1 MPWLGFCACFLT
13 SKMHTCFC
21 FIFLQFS
28 FKALNFSDKH
38 SSCDLDSSNSSNFGA
53 NDHGNSHLP
62 ERVGHA
68 ILSND
73 YQSATPKTTIIP
85 SVCKSSDL
93 GEISP
98 NVISLLK
105 PTKARESEEVRVIK
119 LYHIALR
126 LCSSDCPDDEPK
138 ARPVLESILNS
149 FVIESNKLTPQ
160 LASVKFASCKLLG
173 GIYFKLNKDAEG
185 IDLLSKALQV
195 DSNDLSLWIRLAR
208 AAIRSGFF
216 EVAINSIDHIL
227 TKRPSH
233 PLALQLALP
242 LYFAV
247 SELEICLELSVRMLQ
262 IDPFSEYAVY
272 FINRILTIQPSLH
285 EMIHDLFL
293 QRPDILN
300 QLPSCDEAEQIDQE
314 IQNIRIVY
322 RKQKDAETEPQKI
335 PLVKFPS
342 PLKHLSWLH
351 LIQETIT
358 MYDRLNMESA
368 IHSVLDLT
376 SLLCKNLM
384 NFESVPNE
392 INEVSNNTVTTSS
405 SSASFISKLGEQLND
420 NIEHAVNS
428 NIEKVPNVDAVYD
441 TMKDDVGDLNIE
453 ASNDDL
459 NATAGLEK
467 RRSSRVRACFDL
479 TDGLN
484 RYCSRRSVVA
494 ELEKVSDKCKPSSEK
509 LASSQ
514 KESDYVNDRFKLID
528 RFQTL
533 LPQVFRDLG
542 AFDQKQKL
550 SKELQTTPETLIPCT
565 DSFTEISSNCLECVT
580 SNFSNMWSQ
589 KSVHEFLVLLN
600 NMKPNIITFGISL
613 LLQTSRLSGYRWSL
627 EFATE
632 YLNLFDRLQPSF
644 PYLLTTPPSSSFSSS
659 SLLPKAAIDQDK
671 IQPEPCLLP
680 EDVLALKVAPELH
693 HLAFFYIIYIEL
705 YLEELESTSHN
716 STKSKEKISRP
727 TEIPT
732 PVFSV
737 LNDLLAGFE
746 ETSSDYPIV
755 MSHLLWM
762 HYLMSS
768 QRRDYVEMKEC
779 VLALKKLIIEH
790 KLVVVRSYS
799 VHHGDLTVD
808 YMNHLLIKL
817 KDVSSFDHLIQL
829 SNEGQHEAVVTELIK
844 TFQIQR
850 NINSK
855 PSSSDPYDHYHS
867 IIKQLDLC
875 YGSLKHLIMNLTLNN
890 DKIVRN
896 NNNNNNNNSPSCE
909 TNHTT
914 TNSNKDDSSVHTKSS
929 LNIHSLYCYCTAI
942 IEECLILLNR
952 LSQDEQV
959 ITDGSIRSVGSI
971 IIKIIK
977 FLNRCWILMSDEYV
991 NDNNESYSNQSTVK
1005 LNTSTDI
1012 FLYGNLSLKL
1022 FTSYNNTDDDD
1033 DVIITF
1039 DHNDSHNGL
1048 HEKMKN
1054 NISTENNQLDSFNN
1068 HDDDYDMSVNEM
1080 NSNKITSWLTI
1091 SEACRTVTVLI
1102 DLLIC
1107 IIRTSVNLLSNWK
1120 MNFYL
1125 QLISLIYEHL
1135 YCIEHNIPCSA
1146 LPIELRIYRFD
1157 AELPVDDI
1165 PFELKVNAYSGTVSA
1180 PPSIAC
1186 LHLFHELSL
1195 VLFAYN
1201 QMSSVNIPCRDCP
1214 DLLKLLVQIVIR
1226 SSRQLQLLSAKFY
1239 SPDLR
1244 TYLETGNR
1252 SDYPTD
1258 KIISFNKISTECST
1272 ILQTNE
1278 EFVNPVSPDDN
1289 TIACTD
1295 DLQKSI
1301 TYKSWPI
1308 DCVCLTQVLSCAV
1321 KCLLGGSLTREITT
1335 VYQSTM
1341 EKYLFL
1347 ELLESSDFEK
1357 LFDCIKNKSV
1367 DNYVNFLPEWINTLK
1382 NLYTSSDIF
1391 DHPYLQQPLQQNS
1404 LNKPNWW
1411 NPATIDDQ
1419 QRSLDWECVKVI
1431 FLISY
1436 PNPFP
1441 EYDSIKTLSIST
1453 EMLKFLCDASKLIS
1467 TSESKKILPKSE
1479 IDMIIQ
1485 SKVKDTQHLPSVPK
1499 GLSFL
1504 TKSMYY
1510 LIADHYMKNNH
1521 FDRAVEYY
1529 LQDLRVSPQRV
1540 DTWASLGL
1548 IYSSELEQVLN
1559 LTNLKTERVSAEAVT
1574 RCLRCFNVALY
1585 LQPDTVTLLI
1595 ERGCLAY
1602 QLHSYGARIVK
1613 KSEYRNFPDA
1623 HLNLCRKWRYRMLQ
1637 LARSSYE
1644 SVLNLCNIMKHQQTT
1659 TTTSTQE
1666 VTINDTN
1673 NKNEYLNT
1681 RLENYSSDNNN
1692 NNNNNT
1698 NKLVQQS
1705 KEEEEAW
1712 LCHYMLAKCA
1722 EKDVQLMKQSDDI
1735 HSSISSKS
1743 SSSSRSYLMH
1753 VLHLY
1758 YESLKALDLAGAKYP
1773 KKIIVYNKIPFRAVE
1788 AIEVYYRIHA
1798 LSLKTL
1804 LKHGPPPTNT
1814 NTTVTNQ
1821 SSKSTYSMYPI
1832 NLIELDHFLT
1842 MINSSDFVTSAKK
1855 PSRRTRKRT
1864 ANMAGLS
1871 NKHNHLQ
1878 KSVNQL
1884 GSCENHNKQMGI
1896 NETNITESNADKLVQ
1911 PLDSKLN
1918 TISSQ
1923 DEFIDLVSPDPHIVI
1938 DEEEST
1944 NLLEPSSSRSSINEC
1959 ANKLGLWKKCIDRCR
1974 CALELVLQ
1982 RLPLHYKAMYRLAS
1996 LYLHASHLK
2005 DPSKA
2010 LDILL
2015 GPTDESQKHLAST
2028 HVNTLNDNNNVNTT
2042 NTSTNLNIGGLFKD
2056 RKQNNFFYGV
2066 WRIPT
2071 ADIDRSGNFAAHM
2084 YRSVCLTLSL
2094 LHDHGDWRRLVQIF
2108 HQLRKQPP
2116 EEKRGFL
2123 GEGDRVYLAR
2133 RAFNLIQPTL
2143 LNWLTQLSLLL
2154 ANKISEQI
2162 LKDHTFAFS
2171 SDISCITT
2179 QGFLTNEILIQIY
2192 RLHCVSYSRNSSTSS
2207 STSSSTITTSTTA
2220 NSSGLLDSTL
2230 NSLNSSLYS
2239 PTTNNTT
2246 ICSTTTNTTNYSGTS
2261 TPSDVNTILAA
2272 EISGYASVLQ
2282 LAYRLCPTVWDSRG
2296 PLVPLDWILQRCSE
2310 LAASRSQTGLTD
2322 SSSK

>member
-1 MPWLGFCACFLT
+1 MEFST
-13 SKMHTCFC
+13 EQINHR
-21 FIFLQFS
+21 FS

-216 EVAINSIDHIL
+216 EVAVNSIDHIL

-272 FINRILTIQPSLH
+272 FINRILTIQP
-285 EMIHDLFL
+285 I
-293 QRPDILN
+293 
-300 QLPSCDEAEQIDQE
+300 
-314 IQNIRIVY
+314 Y

-376 SLLCKNLM
+376 SLLCKNLL

-405 SSASFISKLGEQLND
+405 SSASFNSKLGEQLND

-467 RRSSRVRACFDL
+467 RRSSRVRTCFDL

-542 AFDQKQKL
+542 VFDQKQKL
-550 SKELQTTPETLIPCT
+550 SKELQTTTETLIPCT
-565 DSFTEISSNCLECVT
+565 DSFTEISSNCSECVT

-659 SLLPKAAIDQDK
+659 SLLLKAVIDQNK
-671 IQPEPCLLP
+671 IQPETCLLP

-855 PSSSDPYDHYHS
+855 PSSSDPYDHYQS

-890 DKIVRN
+890 DKIVK
-896 NNNNNNNNSPSCE
+896 NS
-909 TNHTT
+909 
-914 TNSNKDDSSVHTKSS
+914 
-929 LNIHSLYCYCTAI
+929 
-942 IEECLILLNR
+942 
-952 LSQDEQV
+952 
-959 ITDGSIRSVGSI
+959 
-971 IIKIIK
+971 
-977 FLNRCWILMSDEYV
+977 
-991 NDNNESYSNQSTVK
+991 
-1005 LNTSTDI
+1005 
-1012 FLYGNLSLKL
+1012 
-1022 FTSYNNTDDDD
+1022 
-1033 DVIITF
+1033 
-1039 DHNDSHNGL
+1039 
-1048 HEKMKN
+1048 
-1054 NISTENNQLDSFNN
+1054 ISTENNQLDSFNN
-1068 HDDDYDMSVNEM
+1068 HDDDYDMSVDEM

-1135 YCIEHNIPCSA
+1135 YCIENSIPCSA

-1157 AELPVDDI
+1157 AEFPVDYI

-1258 KIISFNKISTECST
+1258 KIISFNKVSTECST

-1347 ELLESSDFEK
+1347 ELLESSDFAK
-1357 LFDCIKNKSV
+1357 LFDSIKNKSV

-1391 DHPYLQQPLQQNS
+1391 DHPYLQQPIQQNS

-1644 SVLNLCNIMKHQQTT
+1644 
-1659 TTTSTQE
+1659 
-1666 VTINDTN
+1666 
-1673 NKNEYLNT
+1673 KNYLA
-1681 RLENYSSDNNN
+1681 DNNN
-1692 NNNNNT
+1692 NNT
-1698 NKLVQQS
+1698 SKLVQQS

-1804 LKHGPPPTNT
+1804 LKHGPPPPTT
-1814 NTTVTNQ
+1814 TTVTNQ

-1832 NLIELDHFLT
+1832 NLIELDQFLT

-1871 NKHNHLQ
+1871 TKHNHLQ

-1884 GSCENHNKQMGI
+1884 GSCENHNKQMEI

-1911 PLDSKLN
+1911 PLDNKLN

-1923 DEFIDLVSPDPHIVI
+1923 DEFIDLVSPDPHIVV

-1959 ANKLGLWKKCIDRCR
+1959 ANKLGLWKKCIDRSR

-2015 GPTDESQKHLAST
+2015 GPTDESQKHLASI
-2028 HVNTLNDNNNVNTT
+2028 HVNTLNNNNNVNTT
-2042 NTSTNLNIGGLFKD
+2042 NTSTHLNIGGLFKD

-2207 STSSSTITTSTTA
+2207 SCSCSSSSSTTTSTTA
-2220 NSSGLLDSTL
+2220 NSSGVLDSTL

-2246 ICSTTTNTTNYSGTS
+2246 ICSTTINTTNYSGTS

-2310 LAASRSQTGLTD
+2310 LAASRSQTGVAD

>member
-1 MPWLGFCACFLT
+1 MIIVSTFYV
-13 SKMHTCFC
+13 CFC
-21 FIFLQFS
+21 L
-28 FKALNFSDKH
+28 
-38 SSCDLDSSNSSNFGA
+38 
-53 NDHGNSHLP
+53 
-62 ERVGHA
+62 V
-68 ILSND
+68 
-73 YQSATPKTTIIP
+73 
-85 SVCKSSDL
+85 
-93 GEISP
+93 
-98 NVISLLK
+98 
-105 PTKARESEEVRVIK
+105 
-119 LYHIALR
+119 
-126 LCSSDCPDDEPK
+126 
-138 ARPVLESILNS
+138 
-149 FVIESNKLTPQ
+149 
-160 LASVKFASCKLLG
+160 
-173 GIYFKLNKDAEG
+173 
-185 IDLLSKALQV
+185 
-195 DSNDLSLWIRLAR
+195 
-208 AAIRSGFF
+208 
-216 EVAINSIDHIL
+216 
-227 TKRPSH
+227 
-233 PLALQLALP
+233 
-242 LYFAV
+242 
-247 SELEICLELSVRMLQ
+247 CLELSVRMLQ

-272 FINRILTIQPSLH
+272 FIDRILTIQPSLH

-293 QRPDILN
+293 QRPDILS
-300 QLPSCDEAEQIDQE
+300 QLPSFDEAERIDQE

-322 RKQKDAETEPQKI
+322 RRQKDAETELRTI

-351 LIQETIT
+351 LIQETIA
-358 MYDRLNMESA
+358 MYDRLILESA
-368 IHSVLDLT
+368 IHSVLDLS
-376 SLLCKNLM
+376 SLLCKNVL
-384 NFESVPNE
+384 NFESIPNE
-392 INEVSNNTVTTSS
+392 INEVPNNTVTTSS
-405 SSASFISKLGEQLND
+405 SASLNLKFGEQLND
-420 NIEHAVNS
+420 NIEHAVTL
-428 NIEKVPNVDAVYD
+428 NIEKVPNVDAAYD
-441 TMKDDVGDLNIE
+441 TMKDDVSDFNIE

-459 NATAGLEK
+459 TTTAGLEK
-467 RRSSRVRACFDL
+467 RRSSRVRTCFDL

-494 ELEKVSDKCKPSSEK
+494 ELEKASDKYKPSSEK

-514 KESDYVNDRFKLID
+514 KESNYINDRFKLID

-542 AFDQKQKL
+542 VFDQKPKI
-550 SKELQTTPETLIPCT
+550 SKELQATTETLIPCT
-565 DSFTEISSNCLECVT
+565 DSFTEISSNYSECVT
-580 SNFSNMWSQ
+580 STFSNMWSQ
-589 KSVHEFLVLLN
+589 KSIHEFLVLLN
-600 NMKPNIITFGISL
+600 NMKPTIITFGISL
-613 LLQTSRLSGYRWSL
+613 LLQTSRLSGYRWSIEL
-627 EFATE
+627 STA
-632 YLNLFDRLQPSF
+632 YLNLFDRLRPSF
-644 PYLLTTPPSSSFSSS
+644 PYLLTTPPSSSLSSS
-659 SLLPKAAIDQDK
+659 SPLLETVIHQDK
-671 IQPEPCLLP
+671 IQSETCLLP
-680 EDVLALKVAPELH
+680 EDVLALKVAPKSY
-693 HLAFFYIIYIEL
+693 HLAFFYIIYVEL

-716 STKSKEKISRP
+716 SMKSKEKNSRP

-732 PVFSV
+732 QVFSV
-737 LNDLLAGFE
+737 LNDVLAGFE

-768 QRRDYVEMKEC
+768 QRRDYAEMKEC

-790 KLVVVRSYS
+790 KLVVIRSYS

-855 PSSSDPYDHYHS
+855 QSSSDSYDHYQS

-896 NNNNNNNNSPSCE
+896 NNDNKNNNSPSCE

-914 TNSNKDDSSVHTKSS
+914 TTISSNKDDSSMHTISY
-929 LNIHSLYCYCTAI
+929 LDVHSLYCYCTVV

-952 LSQDEQV
+952 LSQHEQV
-959 ITDGSIRSVGSI
+959 ITEGSVRSVGSI
-971 IIKIIK
+971 IIKVIK
-977 FLNRCWILMSDEYV
+977 FLNRCWILMGDGYM
-991 NDNNESYSNQSTVK
+991 NDNNQSYSNQSIIK

-1012 FLYGNLSLKL
+1012 SLYANLSLKL
-1022 FTSYNNTDDDD
+1022 FTSYDDNDD
-1033 DVIITF
+1033 EVIITF
-1039 DHNDSHNGL
+1039 DNKDNYDGFN
-1048 HEKMKN
+1048 KTVKN
-1054 NISTENNQLDSFNN
+1054 NNSTENNQLNSFNN
-1068 HDDDYDMSVNEM
+1068 HDDDDDDVSVHEM
-1080 NSNKITSWLTI
+1080 NINKVTI

-1125 QLISLIYEHL
+1125 QLVSLIYEHL
-1135 YCIEHNIPCSA
+1135 YCIEHSIPCSA
-1146 LPIELRIYRFD
+1146 LPIELSIYRFD
-1157 AELPVDDI
+1157 SELTVDDI

-1195 VLFAYN
+1195 MLFAYN
-1201 QMSSVNIPCRDCP
+1201 QMSGVNIPCRDCP
-1214 DLLKLLVQIVIR
+1214 DLLKLLIQIVIR

-1239 SPDLR
+1239 SPDIR

-1252 SDYPTD
+1252 SDYLAD
-1258 KIISFNKISTECST
+1258 KIISCNKISTECPT

-1278 EFVNPVSPDDN
+1278 EFINPVSPDDN

-1335 VYQSTM
+1335 VYQSPM

-1347 ELLESSDFEK
+1347 ELLESSDFAK
-1357 LFDCIKNKSV
+1357 LFDCIKKKSV

-1382 NLYTSSDIF
+1382 NLYTSDIF
-1391 DHPYLQQPLQQNS
+1391 DHPYLQQPIQQNS

-1436 PNPFP
+1436 PSPFP
-1441 EYDSIKTLSIST
+1441 EYDSIKTLSVST

-1467 TSESKKILPKSE
+1467 SSESKKILPKSE

-1529 LQDLRVSPQRV
+1529 LQDLCVSPQRV

-1574 RCLRCFNVALY
+1574 RCLRCFNVALH

-1659 TTTSTQE
+1659 TTTITQE
-1666 VTINDTN
+1666 ITTNDTM
-1673 NKNEYLNT
+1673 NKNEHLNT
-1681 RLENYSSDNNN
+1681 RLENHLSDNS
-1692 NNNNNT
+1692 NNT

-1722 EKDVQLMKQSDDI
+1722 EKDVQLMQQSGDT
-1735 HSSISSKS
+1735 HSSVSSKS
-1743 SSSSRSYLMH
+1743 SSSSRSCLMH
-1753 VLHLY
+1753 VLRLY
-1758 YESLKALDLAGAKYP
+1758 HESLKALDLAGAKYP

-1804 LKHGPPPTNT
+1804 LKHGPPTTTN
-1814 NTTVTNQ
+1814 VTNQ
-1821 SSKSTYSMYPI
+1821 SSQSTYSIYPI
-1832 NLIELDHFLT
+1832 NLIELDQFLT
-1842 MINSSDFVTSAKK
+1842 MIDSSDFVTSAKK
-1855 PSRRTRKRT
+1855 PCRRTRKRT

-1871 NKHNHLQ
+1871 NKHNQLQ
-1878 KSVNQL
+1878 KSTNQL
-1884 GSCENHNKQMGI
+1884 GSCDNHNKQMGT
-1896 NETNITESNADKLVQ
+1896 NETNIKESSADKLVQ
-1911 PLDSKLN
+1911 PLDIKLN
-1918 TISSQ
+1918 PNTIPSQ
-1923 DEFIDLVSPDPHIVI
+1923 DEFIDLISPDPHIVV

-1944 NLLEPSSSRSSINEC
+1944 NLLEPSSSRSSVNEC
-1959 ANKLGLWKKCIDRCR
+1959 VNKLGLWKKCIDRCR

-1996 LYLHASHLK
+1996 LYLHAPHLK
-2005 DPSKA
+2005 DPCKA

-2028 HVNTLNDNNNVNTT
+2028 HTNTLNDNNNVNTT
-2042 NTSTNLNIGGLFKD
+2042 NASTHLNIGGLFKD

-2143 LNWLTQLSLLL
+2143 LNWLTQLSLSL

-2162 LKDHTFAFS
+2162 SKDHTFVFS
-2171 SDISCITT
+2171 SDISCITS
-2179 QGFLTNEILIQIY
+2179 QGFLTNEILTQIY
-2192 RLHCVSYSRNSSTSS
+2192 RLHCVSYSRNSSSSSCSS
-2207 STSSSTITTSTTA
+2207 STTTNTTS
-2220 NSSGLLDSTL
+2220 GVLDSTL

-2239 PTTNNTT
+2239 PTTNNNVSSTT
-2246 ICSTTTNTTNYSGTS
+2246 ANTTTNSGTS
-2261 TPSDVNTILAA
+2261 TLLDVNTTLAA

-2310 LAASRSQTGLTD
+2310 LASSRSQIGLAD

>member
-1 MPWLGFCACFLT
+1 MTTVVLNITHKAGFNILPKSVDLNCQRF
-13 SKMHTCFC
+13 
-21 FIFLQFS
+21 FS
-28 FKALNFSDKH
+28 ELIISDKVTKSNDKH
-38 SSCDLDSSNSSNFGA
+38 SLCDLDSSNSSSIGA
-53 NDHGNSHLP
+53 NEHISSHLP
-62 ERVGHA
+62 EKVGHT
-68 ILSND
+68 IFSDD
-73 YQSATPKTTIIP
+73 YQSATPKSTIIP

-98 NVISLLK
+98 NVTNLLK
-105 PTKARESEEVRVIK
+105 PTKTRESEEVRVIK

-126 LCSSDCPDDEPK
+126 LCSSDCPDDECK

-149 FVIESNKLTPQ
+149 FVIENNKLTPQ

-173 GIYFKLNKDAEG
+173 NIYFKLNKDAEG
-185 IDLLSKALQV
+185 IDLLSKALQI

-262 IDPFSEYAVY
+262 LDPFSEYAVY

-285 EMIHDLFL
+285 EMVHALFL
-293 QRPDILN
+293 Q
-300 QLPSCDEAEQIDQE
+300 
-314 IQNIRIVY
+314 
-322 RKQKDAETEPQKI
+322 
-335 PLVKFPS
+335 
-342 PLKHLSWLH
+342 SWLH
-351 LIQETIT
+351 LIQETIA
-358 MYDRLNMESA
+358 MYDRLNLESTGAVMDISEACPVEGSNPFIHEAKRNIDMSAEPSYNQKCNPILLDVDFPSNLVSTNEIRNEFEESISEEPNPDYLKSNDHLAISIGFSNQCEKHDLNKA
-368 IHSVLDLT
+368 IHSVLDLS
-376 SLLCKNLM
+376 SLLCKNVL
-384 NFESVPNE
+384 NFESIPNE
-392 INEVSNNTVTTSS
+392 INEVPNNTVTTSS
-405 SSASFISKLGEQLND
+405 SASLNLKYGEQLND
-420 NIEHAVNS
+420 NIEHAVTL
-428 NIEKVPNVDAVYD
+428 NIEKVPNVDAAYD
-441 TMKDDVGDLNIE
+441 TMKDDVSDFNIE

-459 NATAGLEK
+459 TTTAGLEK
-467 RRSSRVRACFDL
+467 RRSSRVRTCFDL

-494 ELEKVSDKCKPSSEK
+494 ELEKASDKYRPSSEK

-514 KESDYVNDRFKLID
+514 KESNYINDRFKLID

-533 LPQVFRDLG
+533 LPQVFR
-542 AFDQKQKL
+542 
-550 SKELQTTPETLIPCT
+550 
-565 DSFTEISSNCLECVT
+565 
-580 SNFSNMWSQ
+580 
-589 KSVHEFLVLLN
+589 
-600 NMKPNIITFGISL
+600 
-613 LLQTSRLSGYRWSL
+613 SL
-627 EFATE
+627 ELSTA
-632 YLNLFDRLQPSF
+632 YLNLFDRLRPSF
-644 PYLLTTPPSSSFSSS
+644 PYLLTTPPSSSLSSS
-659 SLLPKAAIDQDK
+659 SPLLEAVIHQDK
-671 IQPEPCLLP
+671 IQSETCLLP
-680 EDVLALKVAPELH
+680 EDVLALKVAPELY
-693 HLAFFYIIYIEL
+693 HLAFFYIIYVEL

-716 STKSKEKISRP
+716 STKSKEKNSRP
-727 TEIPT
+727 TEILT

-737 LNDLLAGFE
+737 LNDVLAGFG

-768 QRRDYVEMKEC
+768 QRRDYAEMKEC

-855 PSSSDPYDHYHS
+855 QSSSDSYDHYQS

-896 NNNNNNNNSPSCE
+896 NNDNKNNNSPSCE

-914 TNSNKDDSSVHTKSS
+914 TTISSNKDDSSMHTVSC
-929 LNIHSLYCYCTAI
+929 LDVRSLYCYCTVV

-952 LSQDEQV
+952 LSQHEQV
-959 ITDGSIRSVGSI
+959 ITEGSVRSVGSI
-971 IIKIIK
+971 IIKVIK
-977 FLNRCWILMSDEYV
+977 FLNRCWILMGDEYI
-991 NDNNESYSNQSTVK
+991 NDNNQSYSNQSTIK

-1012 FLYGNLSLKL
+1012 SLYANLSLKL
-1022 FTSYNNTDDDD
+1022 FTSYDDNDDEVIITFDNKDNYDGFNKTVKNNNNTENNQLNSFNSHDDDDD
-1033 DVIITF
+1033 DV
-1039 DHNDSHNGL
+1039 
-1048 HEKMKN
+1048 
-1054 NISTENNQLDSFNN
+1054 
-1068 HDDDYDMSVNEM
+1068 SVHEM
-1080 NSNKITSWLTI
+1080 NINKVTSWLTI

-1120 MNFYL
+1120 MDFYL
-1125 QLISLIYEHL
+1125 QLTSLIYEHL
-1135 YCIEHNIPCSA
+1135 YCIEHSIPCSA

-1157 AELPVDDI
+1157 AELTVDDI

-1201 QMSSVNIPCRDCP
+1201 QMSGVNIPCRDCP
-1214 DLLKLLVQIVIR
+1214 GLLKLLIQIVIR

-1239 SPDLR
+1239 SPDIR

-1252 SDYPTD
+1252 SDYLAD
-1258 KIISFNKISTECST
+1258 KIISCNKISTECST
-1272 ILQTNE
+1272 IPQTNE
-1278 EFVNPVSPDDN
+1278 EFINPVSPDDN

-1295 DLQKSI
+1295 DLQESI

-1335 VYQSTM
+1335 VYQSPM

-1347 ELLESSDFEK
+1347 ELLESSDFAK
-1357 LFDCIKNKSV
+1357 LFDCIKKKSV

-1391 DHPYLQQPLQQNS
+1391 DHPYLQQPIQQNS

-1436 PNPFP
+1436 PSPFP
-1441 EYDSIKTLSIST
+1441 EYDSIKTLSVST

-1499 GLSFL
+1499 GLS
-1504 TKSMYY
+1504 
-1510 LIADHYMKNNH
+1510 
-1521 FDRAVEYY
+1521 RAVEYY
-1529 LQDLRVSPQRV
+1529 LQDLCVSPQRV

-1574 RCLRCFNVALY
+1574 RCLRCFNVALH

-1644 SVLNLCNIMKHQQTT
+1644 SVLNLCNIIKHQQTT
-1659 TTTSTQE
+1659 TTTITQE
-1666 VTINDTN
+1666 ITTNDTM
-1673 NKNEYLNT
+1673 NKNEHLIT
-1681 RLENYSSDNNN
+1681 RLESHLSDNS
-1692 NNNNNT
+1692 NNT

-1722 EKDVQLMKQSDDI
+1722 EKDVQLMQQSGDT
-1735 HSSISSKS
+1735 HSSVSSKS
-1743 SSSSRSYLMH
+1743 SSSSRSCLMH
-1753 VLHLY
+1753 VLRLY
-1758 YESLKALDLAGAKYP
+1758 HESLKALDLAGAKYP

-1788 AIEVYYRIHA
+1788 AIEV
-1798 LSLKTL
+1798 
-1804 LKHGPPPTNT
+1804 
-1814 NTTVTNQ
+1814 
-1821 SSKSTYSMYPI
+1821 
-1832 NLIELDHFLT
+1832 
-1842 MINSSDFVTSAKK
+1842 
-1855 PSRRTRKRT
+1855 
-1864 ANMAGLS
+1864 
-1871 NKHNHLQ
+1871 
-1878 KSVNQL
+1878 
-1884 GSCENHNKQMGI
+1884 
-1896 NETNITESNADKLVQ
+1896 
-1911 PLDSKLN
+1911 
-1918 TISSQ
+1918 
-1923 DEFIDLVSPDPHIVI
+1923 
-1938 DEEEST
+1938 
-1944 NLLEPSSSRSSINEC
+1944 
-1959 ANKLGLWKKCIDRCR
+1959 
-1974 CALELVLQ
+1974 
-1982 RLPLHYKAMYRLAS
+1982 
-1996 LYLHASHLK
+1996 
-2005 DPSKA
+2005 
-2010 LDILL
+2010 
-2015 GPTDESQKHLAST
+2015 
-2028 HVNTLNDNNNVNTT
+2028 
-2042 NTSTNLNIGGLFKD
+2042 
-2056 RKQNNFFYGV
+2056 
-2066 WRIPT
+2066 
-2071 ADIDRSGNFAAHM
+2071 
-2084 YRSVCLTLSL
+2084 
-2094 LHDHGDWRRLVQIF
+2094 
-2108 HQLRKQPP
+2108 
-2116 EEKRGFL
+2116 
-2123 GEGDRVYLAR
+2123 
-2133 RAFNLIQPTL
+2133 
-2143 LNWLTQLSLLL
+2143 
-2154 ANKISEQI
+2154 
-2162 LKDHTFAFS
+2162 
-2171 SDISCITT
+2171 
-2179 QGFLTNEILIQIY
+2179 
-2192 RLHCVSYSRNSSTSS
+2192 
-2207 STSSSTITTSTTA
+2207 
-2220 NSSGLLDSTL
+2220 
-2230 NSLNSSLYS
+2230 
-2239 PTTNNTT
+2239 
-2246 ICSTTTNTTNYSGTS
+2246 
-2261 TPSDVNTILAA
+2261 
-2272 EISGYASVLQ
+2272 
-2282 LAYRLCPTVWDSRG
+2282 
-2296 PLVPLDWILQRCSE
+2296 
-2310 LAASRSQTGLTD
+2310 
-2322 SSSK
+2322 